1 MSTRKENSSA
11 VTILHRWYVKDDPE
25 RKASLREER
34 INAQVA
40 QLIHDLRSQAGV
52 SQKELAELIGTTQ
65 SVISRLEDADY
76 NGHSLSM
83 LNRIATALN
92 QRLTVVMSAADPSA
106 STVRFVFHLVV
117 QNLRRSR
124 GLSVDELAGRTG
136 VDKDELIA
144 LERDPQ
150 SRPTPLTLHKL
161 SEFYGVSPRRMAALA
176 GAVREIPEDVRV
188 RATRYA
194 AQSESFAK
202 LTREEKKALDDFM
215 DFLKSEV

>member
-1 MSTRKENSSA
+1 
-11 VTILHRWYVKDDPE
+11 
-25 RKASLREER
+25 
-34 INAQVA
+34 
-40 QLIHDLRSQAGV
+40 
-52 SQKELAELIGTTQ
+52 
-65 SVISRLEDADY
+65 
-76 NGHSLSM
+76 
-83 LNRIATALN
+83 
-92 QRLTVVMSAADPSA
+92 
-106 STVRFVFHLVV
+106 
-117 QNLRRSR
+117 
-124 GLSVDELAGRTG
+124 VDELAGRTG